1 MAIFR
6 LHLPFL
12 DDVKAKGVK
21 TAVRNKVD
29 DVATRTPTGMTP
41 TDLRM
46 LLRDDP
52 VGRPNPRLKPHS
64 ESFWF
69 HIKPTYYHQLM
80 DGFYTTFRLG
90 WLSTYFFVFEI
101 ITGIYLMIFYTPS
114 PLVAYA
120 HMLNILSNV
129 PFGDL
134 MRALHNLGAEAMVA
148 VVALH
153 MLRNYVTGSFK

>member
-21 TAVRNKVD
+21 TAVKNKVD
-29 DVATRTPTGMTP
+29 DVVIRITTGMTP

-52 VGRPNPRLKPHS
+52 GGRPNARPHNPPS

-69 HIKPTYYHQLM
+69 HIKPTYYPQLM
-80 DGFYTTFRLG
+80 DGFYPTFRLG

-101 ITGIYLMIFYTPS
+101 ITGLYLMIFYPPS
-114 PLVAYA
+114 ARVAFSD
-120 HMLNILSNV
+120 ML
-129 PFGDL
+129 
-134 MRALHNLGAEAMVA
+134 
-148 VVALH
+148 
-153 MLRNYVTGSFK
+153 